1 MMNDLLQPC
10 DILEFTTHIVSSYLQ
25 NHSVEVDDIPRVI
38 HSVHQTIE
46 AIAHGQ
52 NRHRSQGNSLLK
64 PAVPIDESV
73 FDDFIICLEDG
84 KPVRMLR
91 RYLKRVHNMSVEEY
105 KHRWGLPNDYPMVAP
120 KYSERRREI
129 AKTSGLGT
137 TQHRRRLKLV
147 ETKAG

>member
-1 MMNDLLQPC
+1 MDDLPQVN
-10 DILEFTTHIVSSYLQ
+10 DILEFTTLIVSAYLQ
-25 NHSVEVDDIPRVI
+25 NNTVAADELPHVI
-38 HSVHQTIE
+38 QKVHQTLDGIV
-46 AIAHGQ
+46 HGQ
-52 NRHRSQGNSLLK
+52 SRTRSQTAINLT
-64 PAVPIDESV
+64 PAVPINESV

-105 KHRWGLPNDYPMVAP
+105 KHRWGLPTDYPMVAP

-129 AKTSGLGT
+129 AKSSGLGT

-147 ETKAG
+147 ETKAV

>member
-1 MMNDLLQPC
+1 MNDLLQTS
-10 DILEFTTHIVSSYLQ
+10 DILDFTTHIVASYLQ
-25 NHSVEVDDIPRVI
+25 NHSVAVDDLPRVI
-38 HSVHQTIE
+38 NTVHQAVE
-46 AIAHGQ
+46 SIALGQ
-52 NRHRSQGNSLLK
+52 NRIRGQGTTHLK
-64 PAVPIDESV
+64 PAVPVEESV

-105 KHRWGLPNDYPMVAP
+105 KHRWGLNADYPMVAP

-129 AKTSGLGT
+129 AKSSGLGT

-147 ETKAG
+147 ESKAG